1 MAVGSLYS
9 QEHIPLHAIVGW
21 PLSDLSGSRGGLVA
35 ALWLVLSRSSRV
47 GPFWEKGGRVKWG
60 EVSGPRLRPRP
71 LPAHFPP
78 ARSRAISLPRA
89 FRPSAP
95 DTLCRCLVEEGAE
108 KRWRVAS
115 ASPPARSTAIRPAP
129 HSYHAC
135 SARPRSRRCPPRS
148 RFATGR
154 PRAVAYLCST
164 LFTRRDQSTRGA
176 VNSVWPAVAL
186 TVGALLV
193 LG

>member
-1 MAVGSLYS
+1 MSVGLCRTSADHVVASWRPCGWCCRALAVL
-9 QEHIPLHAIVGW
+9 
-21 PLSDLSGSRGGLVA
+21 GLC
-35 ALWLVLSRSSRV
+35 
-47 GPFWEKGGRVKWG
+47 WEKGGRVKWG

-89 FRPSAP
+89 SRPSAS

>member
-1 MAVGSLYS
+1 LHSK
-9 QEHIPLHAIVGW
+9 EHIELQAIVGW

-47 GPFWEKGGRVKWG
+47 GPLLGKGRGVKWG

-164 LFTRRDQSTRGA
+164 LFARRDQSTRGA